1 MNPLYIIA
9 AVLAF
14 RAIQKKKTVPAVIQ
28 PGQGSDIER
37 PGETAK
43 GGGVP
48 TPGGNNQGTPPTG
61 AGGEVI
67 TVISPDGT
75 ERDMV
80 VPL

>member
-14 RAIQKKKTVPAVIQ
+14 RAIQKKKDAPAVIQ

-43 GGGVP
+43 GGGAP
-48 TPGGNNQGTPPTG
+48 SPGGNNQGTPPTG
-61 AGGEVI
+61 AGGEVV
-67 TVISPDGT
+67 TVILPDGT
-75 ERDMV
+75 EIDQV